1 MKAGLSTMA
10 TAKKGVE
17 PVIITGS
24 QEPNPVH
31 MRNRILAIDSQIIN
45 LQNERKELME
55 SIKSLGFTVVLPEN
69 NANIASSPK
78 NWKKGDVVR
87 CLHDG
92 VSYFNKGSRYIIV
105 DTNVAPVGGTTT
117 IKLRDRDGDFQWCK
131 ASDFEWV
138 ERKDG

>member
-1 MKAGLSTMA
+1 MA

-69 NANIASSPK
+69 NANIASSSK

-92 VSYFNKGSRYIIV
+92 VPYFNKGSRYIIM
-105 DTNVAPVGGTTT
+105 DINVSPVCGTTS
-117 IKLRDRDGDFQWCK
+117 IKMRDRDGDFQWCN
-131 ASDFEWV
+131 ASDFESL